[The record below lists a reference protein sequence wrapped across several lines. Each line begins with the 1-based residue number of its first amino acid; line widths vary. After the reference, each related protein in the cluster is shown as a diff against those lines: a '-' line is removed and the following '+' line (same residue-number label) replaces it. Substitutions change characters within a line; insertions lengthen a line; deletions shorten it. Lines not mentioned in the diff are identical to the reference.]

1 MIRAVN
7 NKRLDL
13 NSEEYEYYLR
23 LIETFGQ
30 QDFVDLFSTDKN
42 GQITSITPPVD
53 RQISL
58 GVMFFVLNVMMNQR
72 LRALGAL
79 VKKNEEKVA
88 ENYYGDNMQERLER
102 IEEQLRG
109 LVGEKT
115 DD

>member
-13 NSEEYEYYLR
+13 NAEEYEYYLG
-23 LIETFGQ
+23 LTEKFGH
-30 QDFVDLFSTDKN
+30 QDFVGLFTTDKN

-72 LRALGAL
+72 LRALGSL
-79 VKKNEEKVA
+79 IEKNEEKVA
-88 ENYYGDNMQERLER
+88 ESYYGDNIQERLER
-102 IEEQLRG
+102 VEEQLQA
-109 LVGEKT
+109 LLGEKAQ
-115 DD
+115 